1 MKLSG
6 VRRASG
12 LPFPRATVLHPD
24 MEIREAI
31 PEDADQVS
39 WVLRRSITELCEA
52 DHHGDPALLAA
63 WLSNKTPEIV
73 AAWMRRTDVSYLVAI
88 EQGAIAAVGAVTD
101 GGAILLNYVS
111 PDARFRGASRE
122 LLAAMEARAA
132 DRGATKCNLISTETA
147 HRFYLARGYEEIGEP
162 VRKIGMDSGYSMS
175 KVLARPA
182 GLPGQAADM

>member
-1 MKLSG
+1 M
-6 VRRASG
+6 
-12 LPFPRATVLHPD
+12 PFSRATVLHPG

-31 PEDADQVS
+31 PADAGEVCR
-39 WVLRRSITELCEA
+39 VLTRSITELCEA

-63 WLSNKTPEIV
+63 WLSNKTPAIV
-73 AAWMRRTDVSYLVAI
+73 AEWMRRTDVSYLVAI

-147 HRFYLARGYEEIGEP
+147 HRFYLARGYEEIGES
-162 VRKIGMDSGYSMS
+162 VRKIGMDSGYAMS

>member
-1 MKLSG
+1 
-6 VRRASG
+6 
-12 LPFPRATVLHPD
+12 

-31 PEDADQVS
+31 PADAGEVCR
-39 WVLRRSITELCEA
+39 VLTRSITELCEA

-132 DRGATKCNLISTETA
+132 DHGATVCNLISTETA

-162 VRKIGMDSGYSMS
+162 VRKIGMDSGYPMS